1 VICSESRE
9 QLEEQL
15 ERWRHALERRG
26 MKISRSKTEYMCMNE
41 RGGGGRMRLQGEEM
55 ARVEDFKYLGSTV
68 QSNGECGQEVKK
80 RVQAGWNGWRKVSG
94 VLCDRRVSA
103 RMKGKVY
110 KTVVRPAMMYGL
122 ETVALKRKQEA
133 EMEVAEM
140 KMLRFALGVTRLDK
154 IRNELIRGTAKVRC
168 FGDKVRE
175 SRLQWFGHVQRRE
188 SEYIGRRMMRMELPG
203 KRARGRPKRRLM
215 DVVRED
221 MMAVG
226 VREEDAGDRL
236 SWKRMTRCGCT
247 SCGFLRLLRK
257 IGLLRQFYTAVI
269 ESVQIFNPALVDP
282 APDTIVHKAK
292 VFGALQ
298 WQVERRVA
306 EAGQKTEV
314 PAGCPAGMLFVPQE
328 QRAEVLQWGH
338 SSRIACYPG
347 VNRALFLPSSLVT
360 ANLLIAH
367 VFRLHGIPS
376 DMVSDRGPQFV
387 SGVWKAFCKTMGP
400 SVSLSSGYHPQT
412 DQANRDLE
420 MGLSPASLILVL
432 PPPLGGIC
440 PQYSRQLCYRL
451 LSGGTLGLFPPL
463 D

>member
-1 VICSESRE
+1 TLNVGTMTGKSRE
-9 QLEEQL
+9 LVDMMIRRKVDILCVQETRWKGSKARSLGAGFKLFYHGVDGKRNGVGVILKEELAKNVLEVK
-15 ERWRHALERRG
+15 RVSDRV
-26 MKISRSKTEYMCMNE
+26 
-41 RGGGGRMRLQGEEM
+41 MRLKFEIEGVMCNVISGYAPQVGCDLEVKEKFWKELDD
-55 ARVEDFKYLGSTV
+55 V
-68 QSNGECGQEVKK
+68 EVKK

-133 EMEVAEM
+133 ELEVAEM

-236 SWKRMTRCGCT
+236 SWKRM
-247 SCGFLRLLRK
+247 
-257 IGLLRQFYTAVI
+257 
-269 ESVQIFNPALVDP
+269 
-282 APDTIVHKAK
+282 
-292 VFGALQ
+292 
-298 WQVERRVA
+298 
-306 EAGQKTEV
+306 
-314 PAGCPAGMLFVPQE
+314 
-328 QRAEVLQWGH
+328 
-338 SSRIACYPG
+338 
-347 VNRALFLPSSLVT
+347 
-360 ANLLIAH
+360 
-367 VFRLHGIPS
+367 
-376 DMVSDRGPQFV
+376 
-387 SGVWKAFCKTMGP
+387 
-400 SVSLSSGYHPQT
+400 
-412 DQANRDLE
+412 
-420 MGLSPASLILVL
+420 
-432 PPPLGGIC
+432 
-440 PQYSRQLCYRL
+440 
-451 LSGGTLGLFPPL
+451 
-463 D
+463 